1 MENLKQISVK
11 IDPATLQKI
20 DETVKTLPY
29 YKRNSVINNVLTALF
44 FNADSHTIAKLV
56 RYWRHSRET
65 LKIEISTEASKK

>member
-20 DETVKTLPY
+20 DETVKQLRY

-44 FNADSHTIAKLV
+44 FNADSYQIAKLI
-56 RYWRHSRET
+56 RYWRHGGKK
-65 LKIEISTEASKK
+65 LKIEISEETTSK